1 MIEDI
6 DDQFLTS
13 ATGDYSEEPPTRRI
27 VKFDR
32 YEIEIELTKS
42 GQFLNILSVK
52 VQKDFTESIRSSAN
66 PAVHDVEKYY
76 RED

>member
-1 MIEDI
+1 MTDT
-6 DDQFLTS
+6 DTSLLTS
-13 ATGDYSEEPPTRRI
+13 ATGDYLGEPPIRQI
-27 VKFDR
+27 VRFDR

-52 VQKDFTESIRSSAN
+52 VQKDFTESIRSTAN